1 MKKKVKIAII
11 GGGASGMMAAI
22 TAAREGA
29 AVFLYE
35 KNERVGKK
43 LLATG
48 NGKCNFSNR
57 DLRRD
62 CYYGEDREAAWK
74 ILSQFDTETAAAF
87 FERAGMLIKDKGGY
101 LYPASGQA
109 STVLDIL
116 RLLLRREGV
125 EIYAGCQ
132 VLGIRKEKQG
142 GIIVETREE
151 KRLYDRVILACGGK
165 AAPKTGSDGDG
176 YRLAAM
182 AGHSLIPVVP
192 ALVQLHCKE
201 TYLKACAGV
210 RTEARLTL
218 MENGRR
224 VAEESGE
231 LQFTEYGIS
240 GIVVFQLSRLAAY
253 GLLHRKK
260 MEMYIDCLPAYSDE
274 AYAAFIKTRKACH
287 RAETV
292 EAFFTGMLNK
302 KLMLLFIRLAGLKPD
317 ALYRSADEKK
327 IDAVFAFCKRLA
339 LSISGCHSFEHAQVC
354 AGGVPLR
361 EVTHSLE
368 SVFWKD
374 LYMAGELLDVDGICG
389 GYNLQWA
396 WASGYT
402 AGREAAK
409 KSMETFHDKD

>member
-1 MKKKVKIAII
+1 MNQKLKIAVI

-35 KNERVGKK
+35 KKERVGKK

-57 DLRRD
+57 DLRRE
-62 CYYGEDREAAWK
+62 CYYGESREDAWK
-74 ILSQFDTETAAAF
+74 IVSQFDTESAVSF
-87 FERAGMLIKDKGGY
+87 FEEAGMLVKDKGGY
-101 LYPASGQA
+101 LYPASEQA

-116 RLLLRREGV
+116 RLLLQQEKV
-125 EIYAGCQ
+125 KVCTGCP
-132 VLGIRKEKQG
+132 VLSIKKEKQG
-142 GIIVETREE
+142 GIAVETQTETL
-151 KRLYDRVILACGGK
+151 LYDRVILACGGM
-165 AAPKTGSDGDG
+165 AAPKTGSNGDG

-182 AGHSLIPVVP
+182 AGHTLIPVVP

-201 TYLKACAGV
+201 NYVKACAGV
-210 RTEARLTL
+210 RTQAHLSL
-218 MENGRR
+218 VENGRC

-253 GLLHRKK
+253 GLLHKKK
-260 MEMYIDCLPAYSDE
+260 MEMYIDCLPMYDDE
-274 AYAAFIKTRKACH
+274 AYADFVRKRKANH
-287 RAETV
+287 AAETV

-302 KLMLLFIRLAGLKPD
+302 KLMQVFIRLSGLKPED
-317 ALYRSADEKK
+317 LYRHAEEKK
-327 IDAVFAFCKRLA
+327 IDAVFALCKKLT
-339 LSISGCHSFEHAQVC
+339 LSVSGSHSFEYAQVC
-354 AGGVPLR
+354 AGGIPLR
-361 EVTHSLE
+361 EVTARLE

-374 LYMAGELLDVDGICG
+374 LYMAGEMLDVDGICG

-396 WASGYT
+396 WASGYM
-402 AGREAAK
+402 AGRSAA
-409 KSMETFHDKD
+409 E

>member
-1 MKKKVKIAII
+1 MNKKLKIAVI

-35 KNERVGKK
+35 KKERVGKK

-57 DLRRD
+57 DLRRE
-62 CYYGEDREAAWK
+62 CYYGENREEAWK
-74 ILSQFDTETAAAF
+74 ILSRFDANAAVAF
-87 FERAGMLIKDKGGY
+87 FEEAGMLVKDKGGY
-101 LYPASGQA
+101 LYPASEQA

-116 RLLLRREGV
+116 RLLLQKEKVRV
-125 EIYAGCQ
+125 YTDCQ
-132 VLGIRKEKQG
+132 VLSIKKEKQSG
-142 GIIVETREE
+142 VTVETQT
-151 KRLYDRVILACGGK
+151 KAVHYDRVILACGGR

-182 AGHSLIPVVP
+182 AGHTLIPVVP

-201 TYLKACAGV
+201 HFVKACAGV
-210 RTEARLTL
+210 RTQAHLSL
-218 MENGRR
+218 MEDGRN

-253 GLLHRKK
+253 GLLHKKK

-274 AYAAFIKTRKACH
+274 AYADFTKSRKANH
-287 RAETV
+287 TAETV
-292 EAFFTGMLNK
+292 EDFFTGMLNK
-302 KLMLLFIRLAGLKPD
+302 KLMQAFIRLAGLKPED
-317 ALYRSADEKK
+317 SYRHAEEKK
-327 IDAVFAFCKRLA
+327 IDAVFALCKKLT
-339 LSISGCHSFEHAQVC
+339 LSLSGCHSFEHAQVC
-354 AGGVPLR
+354 AGGIPLR
-361 EVTHSLE
+361 EVTESLE
-368 SVFWKD
+368 SLFWKG
-374 LYMAGELLDVDGICG
+374 LYMAGEMLDVDGICG

-396 WASGYT
+396 WASGYV
-402 AGREAAK
+402 AGKKAA
-409 KSMETFHDKD
+409 E